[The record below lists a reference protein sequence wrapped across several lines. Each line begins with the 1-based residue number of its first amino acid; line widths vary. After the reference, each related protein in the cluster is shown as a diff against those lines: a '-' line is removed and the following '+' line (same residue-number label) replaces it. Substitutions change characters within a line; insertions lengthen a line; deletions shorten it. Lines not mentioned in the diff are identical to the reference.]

1 MGLTVLDVLKKN
13 IEEQK
18 LTSIQ
23 FLTSGGPKD
32 YSAFKE
38 VTGLIRGLGVS
49 LQLIEDLVRKQENS
63 ENADE

>member
-1 MGLTVLDVLKKN
+1 MAKTVFDVLIQQ

-18 LTSIQ
+18 LSSTQ

-32 YSAFKE
+32 YAQYKE

-49 LQLIEDLVRKQENS
+49 IGIIEDLVRQQENG
-63 ENADE
+63 EDE

>member
-32 YSAFKE
+32 YAQYKE
-38 VTGLIRGLGVS
+38 VTGLTRGLGVS
-49 LQLIEDLVRKQENS
+49 IGIIEDLVRQQENG
-63 ENADE
+63 EDE

>member
-1 MGLTVLDVLKKN
+1 MGLTVLDILKKN

-32 YSAFKE
+32 YAQYKE

-49 LQLIEDLVRKQENS
+49 IGIIEDLVRQQENG
-63 ENADE
+63 EDE

>member
-1 MGLTVLDVLKKN
+1 MGLTVLYILKKN

-32 YSAFKE
+32 YAQYKE

-49 LQLIEDLVRKQENS
+49 IGIIEDLVRQQENG
-63 ENADE
+63 EDE

>member
-1 MGLTVLDVLKKN
+1 MGLTVLDILKKN

-32 YSAFKE
+32 YAQYKE
-38 VTGLIRGLGVS
+38 VTGLILGLGVS
-49 LQLIEDLVRKQENS
+49 IGIIEDLVRQQENG
-63 ENADE
+63 EDE

>member
-1 MGLTVLDVLKKN
+1 MGLTVLDILKKN

-32 YSAFKE
+32 YAQYKE

-49 LQLIEDLVRKQENS
+49 IGIIEDLVRHQENG
-63 ENADE
+63 EDE

>member
-1 MGLTVLDVLKKN
+1 MGLTVLDILKKN

-32 YSAFKE
+32 YAQYKE

-49 LQLIEDLVRKQENS
+49 IGIIEDLVRQQENG
-63 ENADE
+63 EHE